1 MVQVRLIPAAAVVV
15 LKVILFVFSGKGI
28 FCLGFILLLA
38 MRVCFFF
45 PYDTMSGNRI
55 ESDPLCLSSE
65 LIRLIALLFYVISF
79 DFFFFPGM
87 YFLVIDV
94 FTSCFLSFKTRVKP

>member
-15 LKVILFVFSGKGI
+15 LKVILFGFSGKGI

-38 MRVCFFF
+38 MRVCLFF

-79 DFFFFPGM
+79 DFFS
-87 YFLVIDV
+87 FLECI
-94 FTSCFLSFKTRVKP
+94 FSLPTCLLHAFFLSKRE